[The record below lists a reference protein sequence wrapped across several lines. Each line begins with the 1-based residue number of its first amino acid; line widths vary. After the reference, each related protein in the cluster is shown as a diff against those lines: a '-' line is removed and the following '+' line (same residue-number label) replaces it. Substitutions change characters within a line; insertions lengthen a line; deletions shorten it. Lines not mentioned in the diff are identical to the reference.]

1 LEKQNAL
8 AAKNT
13 ELIKEIEKRQKE
25 INRLQAE
32 IDNLKNENH
41 PETKDAELDSE
52 MEQLLNMN

>member
-1 LEKQNAL
+1 MK
-8 AAKNT
+8 
-13 ELIKEIEKRQKE
+13 IEKRQKE
-25 INRLQAE
+25 ITRLQAE